1 MIHEILI
8 ERSTII
14 LISNLV
20 LSAFLTGLI
29 WVIQVVHYPLFL
41 RIEPDEFRAY
51 EQSHQK
57 RISMIVAPVMIVDI
71 ILSLLLVFTNYME
84 NAQAYIIVAFAL
96 NLAVFASTLFIF
108 SPIHQKLGNQYD
120 NALIKKLISLNL
132 MRTAMWTARTILL
145 MVLTIEI
152 FN

>member
-1 MIHEILI
+1 MIHEIFI
-8 ERSTII
+8 QGSTII

-41 RIEPDEFRAY
+41 RIEPDDFRAY

-57 RISMIVAPVMIVDI
+57 RISLIVAPVMMVDMT
-71 ILSLLLVFTNYME
+71 LSLLLVFTKYMD
-84 NAQAYIIVAFAL
+84 NAQAYLIVAFAL
-96 NLAVFASTLFIF
+96 NLAVFASTVFIF
-108 SPIHQKLGNQYD
+108 SPIHQKLGKNHD
-120 NALIKKLISLNL
+120 RTMIRKLVRLNI

-145 MVLTIEI
+145 LVVTIKI